1 MSDEAT
7 NKSGKAWLHA
17 GVWLV
22 SGLLLYILSLGPVA
36 VLVERK
42 VMSQAVAETVYV
54 PVLWLMEQVNAD
66 DAVEAYCETWMRL
79 TGTPIP

>member
-17 GVWLV
+17 GIWLV
-22 SGLLLYILSLGPVA
+22 SGLLLYILSLGPAA

-42 VMSQAVAETVYV
+42 VLSQAVAETVYV
-54 PVLWLMEQVNAD
+54 PVLWLMELANAD
-66 DAVEAYCETWMRL
+66 AAVEAYCHAWMRL
-79 TGTPIP
+79 TGTSIP